1 LKSQKKS
8 ILSGVFW
15 NSIQVLINKSFGFI
29 IKLVLARILFPEEFG
44 LVGMALVFT
53 SFVEVFNDL
62 GFGSALIQRK
72 DSLLDSSYFNTAFWT
87 GVIWSLVIFQ
97 LMVFVVSPLAASFY
111 NEPILKQII
120 PVLSLGVLSSPVNL
134 VHKSKLIRDL
144 EFKKIAFIENASS
157 ISSGTLSLILALS
170 GAGVWSLVFNSL
182 ATFVIAIPLYFRA
195 THWVPSLEWSKNAFK
210 DIFGFGIYTT
220 GTNLVNNLIN
230 KSDYLLIGKL
240 LSASA
245 LGAYTLAFVLTDTF
259 RSQIMS
265 IMNRVMFPI
274 YGKNQDDK
282 SSMKRYYL
290 NVVKYN
296 SLIINPIMGLL
307 FVLGEPIILNFFGA
321 KWVDTI
327 LPLQI
332 ISLSVIFHMM
342 VNSNTV
348 LIRGMGKARLEFM
361 IQFLK
366 GIFIFLPSISIGVYY
381 YGIIGGAYAVLFNKI
396 ISVFIAQI
404 YLKKLININYE
415 DLFHSLKVSLISL
428 ILSITTGYVLS
439 HFFNLYFL
447 LTGIFMMA
455 VYAGCVWFLMGTE
468 LKDQY
473 LEIKLRKTLTYK

>member
-1 LKSQKKS
+1 MKSQKKN

-15 NSIQVLINKSFGFI
+15 NSVQVLINKSFGFI
-29 IKLVLARILFPEEFG
+29 IKLVLARILFPDEFG

-62 GFGSALIQRK
+62 GFGAALIQRK
-72 DSLLDSSYFNTAFWT
+72 DSKLKSSHFNTAFWT
-87 GVIWSLVIFQ
+87 GVGWSLIIFQ

-111 NEPILKQII
+111 NEPILIKII
-120 PVLSLGVLSSPVNL
+120 PVLALGVLSSPINL
-134 VHKSKLIRDL
+134 VHKAKLLRAL
-144 EFKKIAFIENASS
+144 EFKKMAFIENVSS
-157 ISSGTLSLILALS
+157 IASGTLSLILALS
-170 GAGVWSLVFNSL
+170 GAGVWSLVFNAL

-195 THWVPSLEWSKNAFK
+195 THWVPSFEWSKKAFK

-230 KSDYLLIGKL
+230 KADYLLIGKL
-240 LSASA
+240 LSAGA

-259 RSQIMS
+259 RSQLMS
-265 IMNRVMFPI
+265 IMNKVMYPI
-274 YGKNQDDK
+274 YGKTQDDK

-296 SLIINPIMGLL
+296 SLIINPLMGVL
-307 FVLGEPIILNFFGA
+307 FILGEPIILIFFGA

-348 LIRGMGKARLEFM
+348 LIRGMGKAKLEFM

-366 GIFIFLPSISIGVYY
+366 AIFVFLPSLSIGIYF
-381 YGIIGGAYAVLFNKI
+381 YGIIGAAYAVLFNKI

-404 YLKKLININYE
+404 YLKKLIDVNYK
-415 DLFHSLKVSLISL
+415 DLFNSLKVTLISL
-428 ILSITTGYVLS
+428 VLS
-439 HFFNLYFL
+439 MTIGYFLFHFLNLYFL
-447 LTGIFMMA
+447 LTGIFM
-455 VYAGCVWFLMGTE
+455 VSIYAGSVWLLMGAE
-468 LKDQY
+468 LREQY
-473 LEIKLRKTLTYK
+473 LEIKLRKSLTYK